1 MNFTNLQYGSMLL
14 RGARLGGYTSKWR
27 EDGCPL
33 FAGANHVL
41 KKKQYNKV
49 KLKEKYKKMGKILVS

>member
-1 MNFTNLQYGSMLL
+1 MVVCYCAVHVFGWIYKQVE
-14 RGARLGGYTSKWR
+14 GGWSS
-27 EDGCPL
+27 P

-49 KLKEKYKKMGKILVS
+49 KVREKYKKMGKILVS